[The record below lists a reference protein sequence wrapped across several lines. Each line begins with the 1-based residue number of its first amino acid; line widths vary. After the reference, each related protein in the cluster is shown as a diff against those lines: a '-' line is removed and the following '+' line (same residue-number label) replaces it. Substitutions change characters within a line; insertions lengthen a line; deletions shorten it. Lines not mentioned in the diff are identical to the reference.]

1 MTSIS
6 TRTTPSKNKIKL
18 PPLFLLD
25 DIEQSLASQ
34 SCVEQLAVSK
44 LLEREEQIRMEY
56 EEKLTK
62 AETSYGFHLRIE
74 LDTLKTSLETKY
86 KV

>member
-1 MTSIS
+1 M
-6 TRTTPSKNKIKL
+6 
-18 PPLFLLD
+18 
-25 DIEQSLASQ
+25 
-34 SCVEQLAVSK
+34 EQLAVSK